1 MTSLTWKVFEVN
13 IAFPKREDIE
23 ILVDLAST
31 DASRGKKQ
39 EL

>member
-13 IAFPKREDIE
+13 IALPKREDIE
-23 ILVDLAST
+23 ILVDLVST
-31 DASRGKKQ
+31 YASRCKKQ